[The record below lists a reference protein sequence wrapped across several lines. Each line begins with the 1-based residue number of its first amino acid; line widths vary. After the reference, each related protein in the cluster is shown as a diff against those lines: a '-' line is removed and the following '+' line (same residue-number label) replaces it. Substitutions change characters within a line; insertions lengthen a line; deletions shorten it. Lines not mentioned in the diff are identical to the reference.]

1 MPPATGLPVLAADP
15 GRVDQVGRGD
25 VLGAGCVAAGAVR
38 GWGVPMTTRATIGGL
53 FAVFILALN
62 LGVVVAILVMAGWVV
77 VRFVFR

>member
-1 MPPATGLPVLAADP
+1 
-15 GRVDQVGRGD
+15 
-25 VLGAGCVAAGAVR
+25 
-38 GWGVPMTTRATIGGL
+38 MTTRATIGGL